1 MSWMPDKI
9 YDQWIKVVTD
19 SMRLPQSTEQV
30 RREWFKTLKTD
41 ELWEVHDDIVKEIRS
56 RDIS

>member
-1 MSWMPDKI
+1 MPDKV
-9 YDQWIKVVTD
+9 YDQWVKIMAD

-41 ELWEVHDDIVKEIRS
+41 ELWAVHDDIVKEIRS